1 MVDNIFKR
9 LFLYILIAIF
19 YLYFMA
25 LYAPLG
31 NDWLEW
37 HFQRMHNFSEYL
49 SINGYFSNYGFSI
62 WNKCV
67 DCLSS
72 AENLKDKIYLTMN
85 FFSYFPYVLIYD
97 FFGSSNLK
105 FFGNLLDKTLIVLS
119 GFLISQLY
127 IKLSKSKK
135 NNILNFNISL
145 LIFIF
150 FITNPWTYKMF
161 LYSTPMIYFIFLFLL
176 SVYMFLIKKET
187 FGLICLF
194 ISGLFD
200 YQSAAGLFVFYSLLL
215 ILKKY
220 QKNIDL
226 LNNFFPLQKENN
238 TKFVTILLLPVV
250 IFFTLRFLALNNLIN
265 VVEFGGS
272 SLLTRIGISGNDLY
286 NGGILGALQFMG
298 GNRVTQCFMDFNI
311 NINLMDLTQKI
322 QIFNCSL
329 SILSMFIISI
339 ISIVGLFYL
348 NRSEKKYFNIIILPL
363 AFLLLSYTFI
373 LQQSSSVHLMGYSYL
388 FSFLF
393 SVGISVFIVK
403 ILQKNNY
410 SLISLIITTPITLG
424 IILLSIRVSM
434 LTGVNG

>member
-9 LFLYILIAIF
+9 LTIYIFIAIF
-19 YLYFMA
+19 YLYFMS

-31 NDWLEW
+31 SNWLEW
-37 HFQRMHNFSEYL
+37 HFQRMYNFSEYL
-49 SINGYFSNYGFSI
+49 SINGYFSTYGFSI
-62 WNKCV
+62 WDKCV
-67 DCLSS
+67 DCSS
-72 AENLKDKIYLTMN
+72 SVENLKDKIYLTSN
-85 FFSYFPYVLIYD
+85 FFQYFPYVLIND
-97 FFGSSNLK
+97 FFGSSSLK
-105 FFGNLLDKTLIVLS
+105 FFGSLLDKTLIVLT

-135 NNILNFNISL
+135 NNFLNFNISL

-150 FITNPWTYKMF
+150 FISNPWTYKMF
-161 LYSTPMIYFIFLFLL
+161 LHSTPMIYFIFLFLL
-176 SVYMFLIKKET
+176 SVYMFLIKKEIV
-187 FGLICLF
+187 GLICLF

-215 ILKKY
+215 IFRKYKKN
-220 QKNIDL
+220 KDL
-226 LNNFFPLQKENN
+226 LNNFIPHQKKNN
-238 TKFVTILLLPVV
+238 FKFLTILLLPVV
-250 IFFTLRFLALNNLIN
+250 IFFTLRFLALNNLN
-265 VVEFGGS
+265 NLVEFGGS
-272 SLLTRIGISGNDLY
+272 SLLTRIGISGNDLH

-298 GNRVTQCFMDFNI
+298 GNRITQCFMDFNTDI
-311 NINLMDLTQKI
+311 NSMDLIQKI

-329 SILSMFIISI
+329 SIMGMFLVSVISI
-339 ISIVGLFYL
+339 LGLFYL
-348 NRSEKKYFNIIILPL
+348 SKSKKSYFSIIILPF

-410 SLISLIITTPITLG
+410 SLISLIIATPITFG